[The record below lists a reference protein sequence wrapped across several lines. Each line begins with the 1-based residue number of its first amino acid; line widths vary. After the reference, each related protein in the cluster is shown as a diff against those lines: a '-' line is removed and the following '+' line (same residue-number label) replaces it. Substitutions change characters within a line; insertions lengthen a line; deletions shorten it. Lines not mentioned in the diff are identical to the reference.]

1 LVNSYHTDYYQLLG
15 RVVFENVNTLLL
27 ENKRE
32 VCYGDILV
40 QNDVLQVVKWS
51 IVEILVRVED

>member
-32 VCYGDILV
+32 VRYGDILV
-40 QNDVLQVVKWS
+40 QNDVLQVVEWS
-51 IVEILVRVED
+51 VVEILVRVED